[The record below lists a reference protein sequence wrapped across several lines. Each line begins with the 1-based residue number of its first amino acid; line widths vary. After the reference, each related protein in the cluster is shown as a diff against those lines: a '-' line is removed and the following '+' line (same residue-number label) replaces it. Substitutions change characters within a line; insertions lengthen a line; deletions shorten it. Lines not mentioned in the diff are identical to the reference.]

1 MNITN
6 IICNIHVNLIVFPN
20 DPITWNGFI
29 FYSHLTFAQG
39 IHQYENAF
47 LISLPKLLI
56 IEFIGQNPYDT
67 KSFWS
72 LFNSGD
78 AL

>member
-6 IICNIHVNLIVFPN
+6 IMCNLYVNLMVFPS
-20 DPITWNGFI
+20 DPISWNGFI

-47 LISLPKLLI
+47 LFSLLKLLF
-56 IEFIGQNPYDT
+56 IEFIAQNPYDN
-67 KSFWS
+67 KPFWS
-72 LFNSGD
+72 LFNPGG

>member
-1 MNITN
+1 MNIAN
-6 IICNIHVNLIVFPN
+6 IICNLYVSLMVFPN
-20 DPITWNGFI
+20 DPITWNDFI

-47 LISLPKLLI
+47 LISLLKPLF
-56 IEFIGQNPYDT
+56 IEFISQNPYDT
-67 KSFWS
+67 ELFWS
-72 LFNSGD
+72 LFNLGH

>member
-47 LISLPKLLI
+47 LISSPN
-56 IEFIGQNPYDT
+56 F
-67 KSFWS
+67 S
-72 LFNSGD
+72 L
-78 AL
+78 